1 MRGEDLERH
10 RAKVAELREAGFEA
24 DFAERGAALLASLS
38 LLDIVATA
46 GTDPADVEEVA
57 RLYYAISDEIGY
69 HHLAQR
75 THALPQA
82 DRRDSLGRAA
92 LRDHLPPVLIRRTRA
107 AREATPSDD
116 TAEQRVAAG

>member
-1 MRGEDLERH
+1 MRGEDLQRH

-46 GTDPADVEEVA
+46 GTDPADVEEGA
-57 RLYYAISDEIGY
+57 RLYYAISAEIGY

-75 THALPQA
+75 THALPPD
-82 DRRDSLGRAA
+82 DRRDATARAA
-92 LRDHLPPVLIRRTRA
+92 LRGEPAAALI
-107 AREATPSDD
+107 
-116 TAEQRVAAG
+116 G